1 MKKALKRWELW
12 VSAIILTIASGLLIF
27 AICYTVNVGR
37 KLSSY
42 TRIDATVIDYKL
54 ETEGP
59 ITHRRSYDFTVV
71 EYKVDGVT
79 YRATDRASALAKGKV
94 GSLIK
99 IAYNPDNPAECVFV
113 RSERSLTSF
122 LFIFAA
128 LLAAMGTVTATVFA
142 KDLKREKLMNTYAN
156 AKFVTSAASK
166 AQFIT
171 CDKPV
176 IAVCGKSNVGKSS
189 FINML
194 ANQRHLAKV
203 SGEPGRTRLINYFD
217 FGSFVLADLP
227 GYGYAKVSK
236 AEKAKWAKLLDDFF
250 KGGKGAAHVFAL
262 CDIRHEPTA
271 DDKIM
276 LNFLYSSLIPFTVIA
291 TKADKLS
298 KVQLTKAV
306 ATISTCYTIGRDAI
320 IPTSA
325 KTRLGLERV
334 IEEIE
339 KVVGVFAEKA
349 AAPADADEQANE
361 ETKE

>member
-1 MKKALKRWELW
+1 MKKVFKRCDFWASL
-12 VSAIILTIASGLLIF
+12 IILTISLGLWIF
-27 AICYTVNVGR
+27 AICYTANINR

-42 TRIDATVIDYKL
+42 TYIDATIVGYTL
-54 ETEGP
+54 EANSPEQDRQYFYFA
-59 ITHRRSYDFTVV
+59 IV

-79 YRATDRASALAKGKV
+79 YRARDKASTTVVGKE
-94 GSLIK
+94 GSQLK
-99 IAYNPDNPAECVFV
+99 IAYNPNNPSECVFV
-113 RSERSLTSF
+113 RSEKSWLTF
-122 LFIFAA
+122 LFIFTSCLTAVGAA
-128 LLAAMGTVTATVFA
+128 VTIVFV
-142 KDLKREKLMNTYAN
+142 KDLKRIKLMNTYAN
-156 AKFVTSAASK
+156 AKFITSAASK

-171 CDKPV
+171 TDKPI

-203 SGEPGRTRLINYFD
+203 SGEPGRTRLVNYFD

-250 KGGKGAAHVFAL
+250 KGEQSVTHVFAL

-271 DDKIM
+271 DDKTM
-276 LNFLYSSLIPFTVIA
+276 LNFLYGSLIPFTVIA

-298 KVQLTKAV
+298 KVQLTKALT
-306 ATISTCYTIGRDAI
+306 TISTCYTIGRDAI

-325 KTRLGLERV
+325 KTRFGLEKV
-334 IEEIE
+334 IEQIE
-339 KVVGVFAEKA
+339 KVVEVHAENADA
-349 AAPADADEQANE
+349 AAENIE
-361 ETKE
+361 ENIQE

>member
-1 MKKALKRWELW
+1 MKKAVKRWEFW
-12 VSAIILTIASGLLIF
+12 VSVIILTISSGLWIF
-27 AICYTVNVGR
+27 AVYYTVNISR

-42 TRIDATVIDYKL
+42 THINATIIDYKL
-54 ETEGP
+54 ETNGTTENRKS
-59 ITHRRSYDFTVV
+59 HYYTVV
-71 EYKVDGVT
+71 EYRVDGVT
-79 YRATDRASALAKGKV
+79 YRAKDKMSAAVTGKT
-94 GSLIK
+94 GSPLK
-99 IAYNPDNPAECVFV
+99 IAYNPDDPAECVFV
-113 RSERSLTSF
+113 HSEKSLLAF
-122 LFIFAA
+122 LFIFTAVFT
-128 LLAAMGTVTATVFA
+128 AMGTAVAAVFV

-156 AKFVTSAASK
+156 AKFITSAASK

-250 KGGKGAAHVFAL
+250 KGGNGVAHVFAL

-306 ATISTCYTIGRDAI
+306 AAISTSYTIGRDAI

-334 IEEIE
+334 IEEID

-349 AAPADADEQANE
+349 AAPADADEQTNE
-361 ETKE
+361 

>member
-1 MKKALKRWELW
+1 MKKAVKRWEFW
-12 VSAIILTIASGLLIF
+12 VSFIILTISLGLWIF
-27 AICYTVNVGR
+27 SVYYAVNIGR

-42 TRIDATVIDYKL
+42 THIDATVIDHKL
-54 ETEGP
+54 ETNGTTENRKS
-59 ITHRRSYDFTVV
+59 HYFTIV
-71 EYKVDGVT
+71 EYRVDGVT
-79 YRATDRASALAKGKV
+79 YRAKDKMSAVVIAKV
-94 GSLIK
+94 GSHLK
-99 IAYNPDNPAECVFV
+99 IAYNPDDPAECVFV
-113 RSERSLTSF
+113 HSEKSLLAF
-122 LFIFAA
+122 LFIFTTVFT
-128 LLAAMGTVTATVFA
+128 AMGTAVATVFV

-156 AKFVTSAASK
+156 AKFITSAAAK
-166 AQFIT
+166 AQFIKT
-171 CDKPV
+171 DKPV

-217 FGSFVLADLP
+217 FGDFVLADLP

-236 AEKAKWAKLLDDFF
+236 AEKAKWGQLLDDFF
-250 KGGKGAAHVFAL
+250 KGEQKVTHVFAL

-298 KVQLTKAV
+298 KAQLTRAV
-306 ATISTCYTIGRDAI
+306 ATISTAYTIGRDAI

-325 KTRLGLERV
+325 KTRFGLEKV
-334 IEEIE
+334 IGEIE
-339 KVVGVFAEKA
+339 KIVDVHAERSDSTQKN
-349 AAPADADEQANE
+349 DDIE
-361 ETKE
+361 E